1 MMNRAIPG
9 SITSVLTE
17 HKELVKKSLPK
28 FTDEQSASRL
38 VNFEERAWLNIPNT
52 KHEYQSAGSAQCVTY
67 LLIQADK
74 NTVSKFYTGRN
85 SEE

>member
-1 MMNRAIPG
+1 MA
-9 SITSVLTE
+9 
-17 HKELVKKSLPK
+17 
-28 FTDEQSASRL
+28 QY
-38 VNFEERAWLNIPNT
+38 T